1 MENFLTIIFNSLQF
15 TFVIDCKHWCI
26 FKFRGCHSIFVFLTF
41 QLVAIHIQLLHRIHC
56 KINKFKAHN
65 YILKMFK
72 VAVTSIA
79 LRHRFFSRA
88 KSSYFAFSNGRLLAV
103 AEIGEYLPL
112 SWHQYFNSSF
122 FNSIIYLNTFP
133 SRDIFIYLL

>member
-1 MENFLTIIFNSLQF
+1 
-15 TFVIDCKHWCI
+15 
-26 FKFRGCHSIFVFLTF
+26 
-41 QLVAIHIQLLHRIHC
+41 
-56 KINKFKAHN
+56 
-65 YILKMFK
+65 MFK

-122 FNSIIYLNTFP
+122 FNSIIYFERRHYDDL
-133 SRDIFIYLL
+133 IFFLSQNVSGNITLRRI